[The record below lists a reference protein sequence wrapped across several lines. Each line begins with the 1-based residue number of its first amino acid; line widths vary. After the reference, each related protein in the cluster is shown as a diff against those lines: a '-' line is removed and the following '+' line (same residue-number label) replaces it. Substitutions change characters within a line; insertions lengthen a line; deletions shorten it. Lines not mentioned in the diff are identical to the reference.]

1 LDNSNNEA
9 ITSVNTTV
17 SFKYHYRLENNNKTL
32 VEFNHDA
39 GLTTDLGKI
48 AVDKITSSLPFLL
61 RDDPR
66 KTQGGNDA
74 LLPKYLGAAGM
85 FTGSPYVVMV
95 DSRPD
100 PLTKDKIVMAPQLR
114 FMNIPTLELDNKYNM
129 GITNTQI
136 DNVSTNI
143 VAYNNL
149 VKDMGEST
157 EKAADEIVNTATQV
171 MNSLF

>member
-1 LDNSNNEA
+1 
-9 ITSVNTTV
+9 
-17 SFKYHYRLENNNKTL
+17 
-32 VEFNHDA
+32 
-39 GLTTDLGKI
+39 
-48 AVDKITSSLPFLL
+48 
-61 RDDPR
+61 
-66 KTQGGNDA
+66 
-74 LLPKYLGAAGM
+74 M

-157 EKAADEIVNTATQV
+157 EKAAAEIVNTATQV